1 MLSPQILE
9 AIGNDDFE
17 NVVFSYIPNTAETAF
32 SGMMKGMENHL
43 TQKRLELFNKKD
55 KISQEEV
62 KKMLSLNL
70 RVEKLIVKDSKL
82 RTFIIDDAQRNDF
95 VAHIY
100 DTTYEVIKK
109 GEDTLVVIDD
119 SIVRGT
125 TLERSIIHILDRL
138 EPKNIIIVS
147 SSPQIRY
154 PDCYAIDMSKMYE
167 FVAFRAVIAL
177 LKDKKMTYL
186 LDEVYQKCKNS
197 LNLPLNKIENHVK
210 EIYQPFAYEEVS
222 DKIAEMISKD
232 YKTKVKV
239 VYQTIDNLHQACPN
253 HLGDWYFTGNY
264 PTSGGNRVANRAF
277 INFMEG
283 RKERAY

>member
-1 MLSPQILE
+1 
-9 AIGNDDFE
+9 
-17 NVVFSYIPNTAETAF
+17 
-32 SGMMKGMENHL
+32 
-43 TQKRLELFNKKD
+43 
-55 KISQEEV
+55 
-62 KKMLSLNL
+62 
-70 RVEKLIVKDSKL
+70 
-82 RTFIIDDAQRNDF
+82 
-95 VAHIY
+95 
-100 DTTYEVIKK
+100 
-109 GEDTLVVIDD
+109 
-119 SIVRGT
+119 
-125 TLERSIIHILDRL
+125 
-138 EPKNIIIVS
+138 
-147 SSPQIRY
+147 
-154 PDCYAIDMSKMYE
+154 MYE